1 MDTERPMS
9 DLDLDDIYR
18 FAVQL
23 GKDAGA
29 LLQSAAQARINGR
42 TQSTHV
48 EKESA
53 VDLVTQTGTACIP
66 EHMLDGLADVFR
78 CNR

>member
-1 MDTERPMS
+1 MS
-9 DLDLDDIYR
+9 DLDLDEIYR
-18 FAVQL
+18 FAIQL

-29 LLQSAAQARINGR
+29 MLQTAAQARIDGGS
-42 TQSTHV
+42 QSTHV

-66 EHMLDGLADVFR
+66 EITLDALADIMFWHT
-78 CNR
+78 